1 MKRRFSGIFYC
12 RCEGEFCQIH
22 LERYVR
28 TELDH
33 KGGGG
38 GSRTGGGGGSRTRR
52 KERGGGKRG
61 GAMAQEA
68 KDNPAHVAKMAELY
82 RKEKLGKGKQS
93 SGPGLER
100 FR

>member
-1 MKRRFSGIFYC
+1 M
-12 RCEGEFCQIH
+12 H

-33 KGGGG
+33 K
-38 GSRTGGGGGSRTRR
+38 GGGGGSRTRR

-82 RKEKLGKGKQS
+82 RKETLGKGKRS
-93 SGPGLER
+93 PGPGLER